1 MNDTPEELRRKQFE
15 IMMAIPEEVRI
26 RQLFEMTELS
36 RKIIEGRIR
45 TANPEISPTEL
56 KVEVFKT
63 FYRSDF
69 DDQTMQRILESMRE
83 YLNRIA

>member
-45 TANPEISPTEL
+45 AANPEISPTEL